1 MLCCVSMS
9 VCSPEQ
15 EKRGERRA
23 LIDPVGSGV
32 CSPEQEKRGERR
44 ALIDPVGSGIDQIKE
59 NQGDNAG
66 ESDYVNAVEHLQ
78 WGEELLFS
86 TSHLASMGA
95 LG

>member
-1 MLCCVSMS
+1 MQQKEGTGDAEDGLGKGGGVKSRPMRCN
-9 VCSPEQ
+9 
-15 EKRGERRA
+15 A
-23 LIDPVGSGV
+23 L
-32 CSPEQEKRGERR
+32 
-44 ALIDPVGSGIDQIKE
+44 LISLVLFKFPFTSLWLSAGIDQIKE